1 MEQYITITSEDQNPC
16 DFISNFV
23 ESVNIANGYEV
34 AVKSIFHAPLYNI
47 TGDNNKFALTT
58 RRSGRDALS
67 TFEIPVGFYEST
79 CDIVAAI
86 HKVLSES
93 VAGEGEVVAEHTVR
107 TDPLI
112 GVAPTIK
119 IVNGTISLILS
130 GNTKRNPENNIFF
143 LIDNNLHRDSQLLR
157 MLGYCS
163 HDILK
168 VDSIVVSNYTLEN
181 TCEAGFLY
189 SSIVTN
195 SMINQKQS
203 RLLACLPINSKSGY
217 NFYEVQNPVYQPL
230 SVHSFTDINFA
241 LTDIHGEIMLMDH
254 IHYSGGY
261 KKTDLPTILILHIRK
276 IR

>member
-1 MEQYITITSEDQNPC
+1 MDQYITITSEDQNPC
-16 DFISNFV
+16 SFISNFV
-23 ESVNIANGYEV
+23 ESVNISDGYEV

-47 TGDNNKFALTT
+47 TNDNNQFALTT
-58 RRSGRDALS
+58 RRSGRDALA
-67 TFEIPVGFYEST
+67 TFEISVGFYEST
-79 CDIVAAI
+79 CDIMGVI
-86 HKVLSES
+86 HKVLTDA
-93 VAGEGEVVAEHTVR
+93 VAGEAQLVTEDVVR

-112 GVAPTIK
+112 VVAPTLK
-119 IVNGTISLILS
+119 INNGIISMTLP
-130 GNTKRNPENNIFF
+130 GNTKRNPENNLYF
-143 LIDNNLHRDSQLLR
+143 LIDNNLYGNSKLLR

-163 HDILK
+163 HKKLK
-168 VDSIVVSNYTLEN
+168 VDTIVVPNYILEN

-195 SMINQKQS
+195 SKINQKQS

-241 LTDIHGEIMLMDH
+241 LTNVYGEIMVMDR
-254 IHYSGGY
+254 
-261 KKTDLPTILILHIRK
+261 KAALPTILLLHIRK

>member
-1 MEQYITITSEDQNPC
+1 MDQYITITSEDQNPC

-23 ESVNIANGYEV
+23 ESVNIAAGYEV

-47 TGDNNKFALTT
+47 TGDNNMFTLTT
-58 RRSGRDALS
+58 GRSGREAFAE
-67 TFEIPVGFYEST
+67 FEIPVGVYEST

-86 HKVLSES
+86 HKVLSDA
-93 VAGEGEVVAEHTVR
+93 VPGEGEEPDR
-107 TDPLI
+107 TEPDPLI
-112 GVAPTIK
+112 GVAPTLK
-119 IVNGTISLILS
+119 IANGSISLILP
-130 GNTKRNPENNIFF
+130 GNNKRYPENNVYF
-143 LIDNNLHRDSQLLR
+143 LIRALHGNAHGLLR

-163 HDILK
+163 HYKLK
-168 VDSIVVSNYTLEN
+168 VDTIVVADYTLEN
-181 TCEAGFLY
+181 TCEVGFLY

-241 LTDIHGEIMLMDH
+241 LTDVHGEIMLMDTW
-254 IHYSGGY
+254 YRVYGNA
-261 KKTDLPTILILHIRK
+261 DLPTILVLHIRK
-276 IR
+276 N